1 MFVVTSRDLQTKM
14 KGIRQ
19 RVNEGEEAIIH
30 SNGYDDLVM
39 ITLDRYNELLNLERD
54 QNMRNK

>member
-1 MFVVTSRDLQTKM
+1 MFVVTSRDLQTRM

-39 ITLDRYNELLNLERD
+39 ITLDRYNELLNLERI
-54 QNMRNK
+54 QNKRSK